1 MQLAMMSPAERHRKL
16 VADFA
21 TERTRLREA
30 QMVWIGRP
38 ATADQTRLLNHM
50 PDIIAVTNAARF
62 GEDKHCPY
70 RKSNSN
76 VLMV

>member
-30 QMVWIGRP
+30 QMVWIGRSP
-38 ATADQTRLLNHM
+38 PADQARLLDHM
-50 PDIIAVTNAARF
+50 PDMTAVTHAARF